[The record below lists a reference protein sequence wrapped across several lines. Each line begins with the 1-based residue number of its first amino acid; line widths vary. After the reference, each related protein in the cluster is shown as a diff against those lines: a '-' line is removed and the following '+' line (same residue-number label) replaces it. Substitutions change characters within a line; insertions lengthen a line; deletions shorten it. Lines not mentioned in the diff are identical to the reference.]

1 MKAARFFSKAARWG
15 SVDSSVDS
23 YFGKLVDFSD
33 IALVVNGGSD
43 PTSTWEASPVG
54 VNAIHG
60 SQWFIASNPILH
72 YH

>member
-1 MKAARFFSKAARWG
+1 M
-15 SVDSSVDS
+15 DS

-33 IALVVNGGSD
+33 VTLVVNGGSD